1 MKNTVIESREGNI
14 YKVRLNVSG
23 VEDFNDF
30 TIYGSCSPLG
40 CRKCVH
46 FERDGQDV
54 LIIPPLKSGVHQFQI
69 FMKRLSTNQ
78 EFLIVEGKIDVKSR
92 VCDCDAKDV
101 QAECSTVIDATLM
114 DESMEV
120 NVSVQVGTKGEQG
133 LQGERGEKG
142 EPGIQG
148 ERGERGE
155 KGERGEDGKDGIV
168 DLSLL
173 NQTVEISPKGTSTDN
188 FNAYGFMFKMP
199 MDGTVNRLHLSCRHG
214 GSATPQNQDVW
225 VKVWR
230 GNTTLLARSLNPQR
244 HSIGASLVYE
254 FTPFEVSKG
263 DELRVSFHTADGMA
277 QESYQMG
284 IIVCLR
290 SVGLV
295 GDEAGGMLTSGGGF
309 SSSTLTAQHTW
320 EMTTSKYAP
329 LAHVGD
335 ETHLTSE
342 QRAIIGKVEELEA
355 KLPPKRYSVALT
367 ASLSDVAEVPAGSGW
382 YVSSAAYFG
391 IPASAPSGKYV
402 VKCNQ
407 LFWDAVLKNQ
417 ETIETP
423 SNVSISL
430 TFVNTDGVTIT
441 DNWESIANGF
451 GRTDGKVGYGGRD
464 GKPFLVIDANI
475 GNRGAFHEHTQ
486 GTESIIFKLIFG
498 ENGFQ

>member
-40 CRKCVH
+40 CKRCVH

-92 VCDCDAKDV
+92 VCDCDANGV

-199 MDGTVNRLHLSCRHG
+199 IDGTVNRLHLSCRHG

-225 VKVWR
+225 VKVWK

-284 IIVCLR
+284 IMACLR

-320 EMTTSKYAP
+320 EMTASKYAP

-342 QRAIIGKVEELEA
+342 QRAIINSHLSGISGERDKCHYALVWLANTMEGGTPKKFTENHPQWMSGAAMYGCLILPLGEYALLAKVTDPYNWIDNDFGLFVWNDILNSLE
-355 KLPPKRYSVALT
+355 
-367 ASLSDVAEVPAGSGW
+367 SLD
-382 YVSSAAYFG
+382 SSARVIYF
-391 IPASAPSGKYV
+391 
-402 VKCNQ
+402 N
-407 LFWDAVLKNQ
+407 L
-417 ETIETP
+417 
-423 SNVSISL
+423 
-430 TFVNTDGVTIT
+430 
-441 DNWESIANGF
+441 
-451 GRTDGKVGYGGRD
+451 
-464 GKPFLVIDANI
+464 
-475 GNRGAFHEHTQ
+475 
-486 GTESIIFKLIFG
+486 
-498 ENGFQ
+498 